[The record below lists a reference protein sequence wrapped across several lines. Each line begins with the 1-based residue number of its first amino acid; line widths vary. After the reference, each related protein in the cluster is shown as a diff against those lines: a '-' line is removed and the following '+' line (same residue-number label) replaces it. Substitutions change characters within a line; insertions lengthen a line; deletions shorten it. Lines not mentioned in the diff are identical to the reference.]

1 VKKTLALTIAAAL
14 TLGLAA
20 PASAAIRI
28 TKIYFDS
35 PGADT
40 GSNISLNAEYVV
52 IKNTGTTRKTLTGWT
67 LRDASRHVY
76 KFPTF
81 RLGAGKSVKVH
92 TGKGANTLGNLYW
105 RSSSYIWNNDGD
117 TATLKRHNGTVA
129 SRCSYTGAGS
139 YKLC

>member
-1 VKKTLALTIAAAL
+1 
-14 TLGLAA
+14 
-20 PASAAIRI
+20 
-28 TKIYFDS
+28 
-35 PGADT
+35 
-40 GSNISLNAEYVV
+40 VV
-52 IKNTGTTRKTLTGWT
+52 IKNTGTTRKALTGWT

-117 TATLKRHNGTVA
+117 TATLKKKSGVVA
-129 SRCSYTGAGS
+129 DKCSYTGAGS
-139 YKLC
+139 YKIC

>member
-1 VKKTLALTIAAAL
+1 MRRALIFALAGVLTV
-14 TLGLAA
+14 GLAA
-20 PASAAIRI
+20 PASATIRI

-40 GSNISLNAEYVV
+40 GSNTSLNAEYVV

-67 LRDASRHVY
+67 LRDASKHVY

-81 RLGAGKSVKVH
+81 RLGAGKGVKVH
-92 TGKGANTLGNLYW
+92 TGKGINGLGNLYW

-117 TATLKRHNGTVA
+117 TATLKRSNGTVA
-129 SRCSYTGAGS
+129 STCSYTGAGS

>member
-1 VKKTLALTIAAAL
+1 MMKALVMFIAAAIM
-14 TLGLAA
+14 LGLAS

-40 GSNISLNAEYVV
+40 GTNKSLSAEYVV

-117 TATLKRHNGTVA
+117 TARLR
-129 SRCSYTGAGS
+129 R
-139 YKLC
+139 KLWDA

>member
-1 VKKTLALTIAAAL
+1 MKRTLVSLIAAAL

-20 PASAAIRI
+20 PSSAAIRI

-40 GSNISLNAEYVV
+40 GSNKSLNAEYVV
-52 IKNTGTTRKTLTGWT
+52 IKNTGTIRKTLTGWT

-92 TGKGANTLGNLYW
+92 TGKGINYLGNLYW
-105 RSSSYIWNNDGD
+105 RSSSYIWNNNGD
-117 TATLKRHNGTVA
+117 TATLKRSNGTVA

-139 YKLC
+139 YKIC

>member
-1 VKKTLALTIAAAL
+1 MLL

-40 GSNISLNAEYVV
+40 GSNTSLDAEYVV

-67 LRDASRHVY
+67 LRDASKHVY

-105 RSSSYIWNNDGD
+105 RSSSYIWNNTGD
-117 TATLKRHNGTVA
+117 TATLKRSNGTVA

-139 YKLC
+139 YKIC

>member
-1 VKKTLALTIAAAL
+1 MKKALVMTIAAAL
-14 TLGLAA
+14 TLGLAG
-20 PASAAIRI
+20 PASAAIKI

-40 GSNISLNAEYVV
+40 GSNTSLIAEYRGHQEHRDD
-52 IKNTGTTRKTLTGWT
+52 TQDPHRWT

-76 KFPTF
+76 KFRTF

-117 TATLKRHNGTVA
+117 TATLKRSNGSVA

-139 YKLC
+139 YKIC

>member
-1 VKKTLALTIAAAL
+1 MTIVAAL
-14 TLGLAA
+14 TLGIAA

-40 GSNISLNAEYVV
+40 GSNTSLNADYVV

-67 LRDASRHVY
+67 LRDASHHVY
-76 KFPTF
+76 KFPAF

-117 TATLKRHNGTVA
+117 TATLKKKSGLVA
-129 SRCSYTGAGS
+129 DKCSYTGAGS
-139 YKLC
+139 YVLC

>member
-1 VKKTLALTIAAAL
+1 MLL

-40 GSNISLNAEYVV
+40 GSNTSLDAEYVV

-67 LRDASRHVY
+67 LRDASKHVY

-92 TGKGANTLGNLYW
+92 TGKDANTASNLYW

-117 TATLKRHNGTVA
+117 TATLKRSNGTVA

-139 YKLC
+139 YKIC

>member
-1 VKKTLALTIAAAL
+1 MKRALIFALAGVLTV
-14 TLGLAA
+14 GLAS

-40 GSNISLNAEYVV
+40 GTNKSLNAEYVV

-67 LRDASRHVY
+67 LRDASKHVY
-76 KFPTF
+76 KFPIF

-92 TGKGANTLGNLYW
+92 TGKGINGLGNLYW

-117 TATLKRHNGTVA
+117 TATLKRKNGTIS
-129 SRCSYTGAGS
+129 SRCSYSGAGS
-139 YKLC
+139 YKIC

>member
-1 VKKTLALTIAAAL
+1 MKKALVMTIAASL
-14 TLGLAA
+14 TLGLAS

-40 GSNISLNAEYVV
+40 GSNTSLNAEYVV
-52 IKNTGTTRKTLTGWT
+52 IKNTGTTRKALTGWT
-67 LRDASRHVY
+67 LRDASHHVY

-117 TATLKRHNGTVA
+117 TATLKRSNGTVA

-139 YKLC
+139 YKIC

>member
-1 VKKTLALTIAAAL
+1 VKKALVMTIAAAL

-40 GSNISLNAEYVV
+40 GSNTSLNAEYVV

-67 LRDASRHVY
+67 LRDASKHVF

-105 RSSSYIWNNDGD
+105 RSSSYIWNNNGD
-117 TATLKRHNGTVA
+117 TATLKRSNGTVA

-139 YKLC
+139 YKIC